1 LLFESSGLAG
11 WDSRFVAFILN
22 CAELCRILTMI
33 NFLVGLILAFVGAI
47 ELMRFGASIYV
58 ADLVGIATL
67 REIGCLMTGIIL
79 VRRKNCKDSKS

>member
-1 LLFESSGLAG
+1 
-11 WDSRFVAFILN
+11 
-22 CAELCRILTMI
+22 MI